1 MTANQLCTVLLREI
15 LIGSAKRY
23 ILRMKIELEKSSGR
37 GKCRSGYCKQN
48 PEYISENGRIKAGTT
63 CVAITMRSAAGR
75 NVSYYCRE
83 CVDQL
88 YEDVKKILN
97 PKLWVFH

>member
-1 MTANQLCTVLLREI
+1 
-15 LIGSAKRY
+15 
-23 ILRMKIELEKSSGR
+23 MKIELEKSSGR
-37 GKCRSGYCKQN
+37 AKCRSRTCKKK

-63 CVAITMRSAAGR
+63 CVAITMDSAAGW
-75 NVSYYCRE
+75 NTSYYCRD

-88 YEDVKKILN
+88 YEDIRKILN